1 MNEEV
6 ANNLREIA
14 DPLEKQKASYFRVNA
29 YRRAA
34 HTIESLTKPLKEIV
48 QKQGIAGL
56 TTLPGI
62 GEGIAR
68 SIYEYVATGKMTRL
82 ETLRGENDPITLFKK
97 IPGVGP
103 KLAKEIHEQLH
114 INTLEALELAT
125 YNGRLDSLP
134 NIGKNRVESIQV
146 WLASVLGKR
155 KYQPHA
161 TKSIQEPPVS
171 TLLEIDNRYRKA
183 AEQNKLPKI
192 APKRFNPTGKAW
204 LPILHSSRGEYHF
217 TAMYS
222 NTHRAHELGH
232 THDWVVIYYYDNHH
246 HEGQSTIV
254 TETHGILINKRV
266 VRGRELECQEYYSL
280 ELVSAK
286 SN

>member
-14 DPLEKQKASYFRVNA
+14 DLLEKQNASYFRVNA

-48 QKQGIAGL
+48 DKQGIAGL
-56 TTLPGI
+56 TTLHGI

-82 ETLRGENDPITLFKK
+82 ETLQGENDPISLFKQ

-114 INTLEALELAT
+114 IDTLEALELAT
-125 YNGRLDSLP
+125 HNGRLESLP
-134 NIGKNRVESIQV
+134 NIGKNRVELIQV
-146 WLASVLGKR
+146 WLESVLGKR
-155 KYQPHA
+155 KYQLLA
-161 TKSIQEPPVS
+161 TKPIQESPVS
-171 TLLEIDNRYRKA
+171 TLLEIDNHYRKA

-192 APKRFNPTGKAW
+192 APKRFNPTDKVW
-204 LPILHSSRGEYHF
+204 LPILHSSRGEWHF

-222 NTHRAHELGH
+222 NTLRAHELGR
-232 THDWVVIYYYDNHH
+232 THDWVVIYYYDKHH
-246 HEGQSTIV
+246 REGQNTVV
-254 TETHGILINKRV
+254 TETHGTLINKRV
-266 VRGRELECQEYYSL
+266 VRGRELECHEYYSPGH
-280 ELVSAK
+280 SI
-286 SN
+286 S